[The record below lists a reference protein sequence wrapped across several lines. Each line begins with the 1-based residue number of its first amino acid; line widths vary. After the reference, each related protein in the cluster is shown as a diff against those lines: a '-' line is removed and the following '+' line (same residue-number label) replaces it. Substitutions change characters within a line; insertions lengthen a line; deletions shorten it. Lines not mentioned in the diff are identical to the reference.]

1 LGLARKGDEMETVWK
16 TPDARTPTARDRIEL
31 GGWIE
36 AYGRAWQTGDNE
48 LMTSLFTEEAKYRSA
63 PFREPFRGHDE
74 IRAYA
79 RRNAGTQRD
88 KHVRMGRPFIDGSRV
103 AVEWWTTM
111 IEDGE
116 AVTLPGCLLL
126 HFEAD
131 GRCSELREYWHVE
144 AGTYEPSASWGT

>member
-1 LGLARKGDEMETVWK
+1 METVGK
-16 TPDARTPTARDRIEL
+16 MSDTMTPTAPDGMEL

-36 AYGRAWQTGDNE
+36 AYGRAWQTGDDE
-48 LMTSLFTEEAKYRSA
+48 LMASLFTEDANYRSA
-63 PFREPFRGHDE
+63 PFREPFRSRDE

-79 RRNAGTQRD
+79 RRNADTQRD

-111 IEDGE
+111 VESGE

-126 HFEAD
+126 RFEAD
-131 GRCSELREYWHVE
+131 GRCSELREYWHLE
-144 AGTYEPSASWGT
+144 PGTHEPFAGWGT

>member
-1 LGLARKGDEMETVWK
+1 METVDK
-16 TPDARTPTARDRIEL
+16 TPDAMTPIAPDRLEL

-36 AYGRAWQTGDNE
+36 AYGRAWQTGDDE
-48 LMTSLFTEEAKYRSA
+48 LMASLFTEDANYRSA
-63 PFREPFRGHDE
+63 PFREPFRERDE

-88 KHVRMGRPFIDGSRV
+88 KHVRMGRPLIDGSRV

-111 IEDGE
+111 VESGE

-126 HFEAD
+126 RFEAD

-144 AGTYEPSASWGT
+144 PGTHEPFASWGT